1 MKQNV
6 EKVDLAIQ
14 EKTDL
19 FYTDELRKRIDTYFN
34 KRLKKTDNFNSYY
47 SEREGT
53 LFLNFNIFKV
63 QSIDKIDVTLKIE

>member
-1 MKQNV
+1 M
-6 EKVDLAIQ
+6 EKVDLDIR

-34 KRLKKTDNFNSYY
+34 KRLKKPNNFNSYY

-63 QSIDKIDVTLKIE
+63 QSIDKIDVTLKIEKND